1 MSMGTSYQ
9 EIIDDFMASF
19 YNYYGVTKDGDERKY
34 NYIVENNIK
43 AMLGVIAG
51 GEDPAT
57 ADLAAS
63 AYEYLVKYGMSESAI
78 NILID
83 KLS

>member
-1 MSMGTSYQ
+1 
-9 EIIDDFMASF
+9 
-19 YNYYGVTKDGDERKY
+19 
-34 NYIVENNIK
+34 
-43 AMLGVIAG
+43 MLGVIAG